1 SFLIPFSCCCLLM
14 KQCSLKPILV
24 AVLGGAALNANAAEP
39 EKTESKTVTLDAVL
53 ADALA
58 KNPELKFY
66 QAEIAAAK
74 AGRKTAG
81 QLGNPELSS
90 SVGQKTAHGSGLSA
104 EGVAWSVSVAQPFGW
119 PGRIGLRKAIA
130 NRDIELAELGYQQF
144 KIAL

>member
-1 SFLIPFSCCCLLM
+1 MKRCSFFKPMLL
-14 KQCSLKPILV
+14 
-24 AVLGGAALNANAAEP
+24 AVLGSAPLGGNAAEP
-39 EKTESKTVTLDAVL
+39 VTTNSMAVTLDAVV
-53 ADALA
+53 ADALE

-74 AGRKTAG
+74 AGRRTAG

-119 PGRIGLRKAIA
+119 PGRIGLRKAMSSPQPRPRVAGREI
-130 NRDIELAELGYQQF
+130 
-144 KIAL
+144 